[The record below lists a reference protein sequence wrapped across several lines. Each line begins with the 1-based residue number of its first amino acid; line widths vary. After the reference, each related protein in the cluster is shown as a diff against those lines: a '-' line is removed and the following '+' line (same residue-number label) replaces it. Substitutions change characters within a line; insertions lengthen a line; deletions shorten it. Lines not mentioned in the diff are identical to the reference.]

1 MSDPKPP
8 KSAEIPVAPWWLG
21 VTGLLP
27 FAAAALIYLFARL
40 PEQRQIG
47 LHIFQSYSAI
57 ILSFLGGVRWGAAL
71 VLPSF
76 RLLFSAVMPS
86 LIAAGCLLIPAAY
99 AVPILAV
106 TYFMVG
112 YVDCLRGAHALWP
125 QWFKRLRLMLSVA
138 VVAMHVIVLLAM
150 RGG

>member
-47 LHIFQSYSAI
+47 LQIFQSYSAI

>member
-1 MSDPKPP
+1 MSDPQPGNH
-8 KSAEIPVAPWWLG
+8 SEIPTAPWWLG
-21 VTGLLP
+21 LAGLLP
-27 FAAAALIYLFARL
+27 FAGAALLCLFARL

-47 LHIFQSYSAI
+47 LQIFQSYSAI

-86 LIAAGCLLIPAAY
+86 LIGAGCLLIPAAY
-99 AVPILAV
+99 AIPLLAV

-112 YVDCLRGAHALWP
+112 YADCLRGAHALWP

-138 VVAMHVIVLLAM
+138 VVAMHLIVIWAM
-150 RGG
+150 QHR

>member
-1 MSDPKPP
+1 MSDPNPQ
-8 KSAEIPVAPWWLG
+8 KSAEIPAAPWWLG
-21 VTGLLP
+21 VAGLLP
-27 FAAAALIYLFARL
+27 FSAAALIYLFARS

-47 LHIFQSYSAI
+47 LQIFHCYSAI

-125 QWFKRLRLMLSVA
+125 LWFKRLRLMLSVA

>member
-1 MSDPKPP
+1 MTDPNSP
-8 KSAEIPVAPWWLG
+8 KRAEIPLAPWWLG
-21 VTGLLP
+21 VAGLVP
-27 FAAAALIYLFARL
+27 FAAAALIFLFGRL

-47 LHIFQSYSAI
+47 LQIFHYYSAI

-86 LIAAGCLLIPAAY
+86 LIAAGCLLIPAAN

-106 TYFMVG
+106 TYFIVG
-112 YVDCLRGAHALWP
+112 YVDCLRGTHALWP

-138 VVAMHVIVLLAM
+138 VVAMHLIILLAM
-150 RGG
+150 RG